1 MTNFQAQQP
10 SRLAVTPEHL
20 VLALPALA
28 GGLLAAGLALASLL
42 PAWQRNGALEQQRQ
56 LLKSQGE
63 ALAANRARLGRSREG
78 LQQAEADQ
86 RKLLQIVAGTDQLDT
101 LLAQLAV
108 EAAAAGVTLE
118 SYEPQAPPAPAPKSK
133 RSKAKGNEA
142 PPSDPLLVDGELVK
156 REQLVMASGAGC
168 SRLKPISASCC
179 RSWRAP
185 ISSTPC
191 SRNWRW
197 KRLLLAS
204 LLRAMSPRRHRL
216 QRPIPSAA
224 KLKAMRLPPAIRCSL
239 MASWSNAS
247 SW

>member
-1 MTNFQAQQP
+1 MTNFQAQPP
-10 SRLAVTPEHL
+10 SRFAVTPERL
-20 VLALPALA
+20 VVALPALA
-28 GGLLAAGLALASLL
+28 GGLLAAGLALGWLL

-118 SYEPQAPPAPAPKSK
+118 SYEPQASPATAPKSK

-156 REQLVMASGAGC
+156 REQLVMASGAFPQLLVFLRRIESLSPLAVLRDLNLSHPAPSGDGEE
-168 SRLKPISASCC
+168 SAEPTVLKFNLSVYS
-179 RSWRAP
+179 RAP
-185 ISSTPC
+185 KEDPAPSTSGRKEP
-191 SRNWRW
+191 
-197 KRLLLAS
+197 
-204 LLRAMSPRRHRL
+204 
-216 QRPIPSAA
+216 AA
-224 KLKAMRLPPAIRCSL
+224 
-239 MASWSNAS
+239 
-247 SW
+247 

>member
-10 SRLAVTPEHL
+10 SRFAVTPERL

-28 GGLLAAGLALASLL
+28 GGLLAAGLALAWLL

-118 SYEPQAPPAPAPKSK
+118 SYEPQAAPVPAPKSK

-156 REQLVMASGAGC
+156 REQLVMASGAFPQLLVFLRRIESLSPLAVLRDLNLSHPAPSGDGED
-168 SRLKPISASCC
+168 SVEPTVLKFNLSVYS
-179 RSWRAP
+179 RAP
-185 ISSTPC
+185 KEDQAPSTSGRKEP
-191 SRNWRW
+191 
-197 KRLLLAS
+197 
-204 LLRAMSPRRHRL
+204 
-216 QRPIPSAA
+216 AA
-224 KLKAMRLPPAIRCSL
+224 
-239 MASWSNAS
+239 
-247 SW
+247 

>member
-1 MTNFQAQQP
+1 MTNFQAQPP
-10 SRLAVTPEHL
+10 SRFAVTPERL

-28 GGLLAAGLALASLL
+28 GGLLAAGLALAWLL

-118 SYEPQAPPAPAPKSK
+118 SYEPQAAPVPAPKSK

-156 REQLVMASGAGC
+156 REQLVMASGAFPQLLVFLRRIESLSPLAVLRDLNLSHPAPSGDGED
-168 SRLKPISASCC
+168 SAEPTVLKFNLSVYS
-179 RSWRAP
+179 RAP
-185 ISSTPC
+185 KEDQAPSTSGRKEP
-191 SRNWRW
+191 
-197 KRLLLAS
+197 
-204 LLRAMSPRRHRL
+204 
-216 QRPIPSAA
+216 AA
-224 KLKAMRLPPAIRCSL
+224 
-239 MASWSNAS
+239 
-247 SW
+247 

>member
-1 MTNFQAQQP
+1 MTNFQAQPP
-10 SRLAVTPEHL
+10 SRFAVTPERL

-28 GGLLAAGLALASLL
+28 GGLLAAGLALAWLL
-42 PAWQRNGALEQQRQ
+42 PAWQRNGALQQQRQ

-118 SYEPQAPPAPAPKSK
+118 SYEPQAAPAPAPNSK

-156 REQLVMASGAGC
+156 REQLVMASGAFPQLLVFLRRIESLSPLAVLRDLNLSHPAPSGDGED
-168 SRLKPISASCC
+168 SAEPTVLKFNLSVYS
-179 RSWRAP
+179 RAP
-185 ISSTPC
+185 KEDQAPSTSGRKEP
-191 SRNWRW
+191 
-197 KRLLLAS
+197 
-204 LLRAMSPRRHRL
+204 
-216 QRPIPSAA
+216 AA
-224 KLKAMRLPPAIRCSL
+224 
-239 MASWSNAS
+239 
-247 SW
+247 